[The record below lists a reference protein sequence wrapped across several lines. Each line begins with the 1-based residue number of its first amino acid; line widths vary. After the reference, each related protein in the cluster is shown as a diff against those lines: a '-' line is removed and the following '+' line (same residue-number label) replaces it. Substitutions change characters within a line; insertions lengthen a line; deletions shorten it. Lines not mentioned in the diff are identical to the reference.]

1 MTLDWS
7 VVWTHRDA
15 LVDATGTT
23 ILLAAATMAIALPCG
38 ACIAALRLYAWSP
51 IRTIA
56 ACYVEFFR
64 NLPLILVVYWAFYV
78 LPILTGLGLSAFL
91 TGLAALALNVTA
103 YNAETFRAGIN
114 SIRRGQIEAAMALG
128 MSRPQALRR
137 GVIPQVL
144 LRIRPVLAGT
154 WVSLFTDTS
163 LVSVIGVSQHE

>member
-1 MTLDWS
+1 MTLGWR
-7 VVWTHRDA
+7 VVWTDRDA

-23 ILLAAATMAIALPCG
+23 ILLAVATMAIALPCG
-38 ACIAALRLYAWSP
+38 ACLAALRLYAWSP

-91 TGLAALALNVTA
+91 TGLAALALNLTP
-103 YNAETFRAGIN
+103 YTTQTFRAGIN

-128 MSRPQALRR
+128 MSRSQALRRVVIPQALRR
-137 GVIPQVL
+137 IL
-144 LRIRPVLAGT
+144 PVLTST
-154 WVSLFTDTS
+154 WVSM
-163 LVSVIGVSQHE
+163 

>member
-23 ILLAAATMAIALPCG
+23 VLLAAATMAIALPCG
-38 ACIAALRLYAWSP
+38 ACLAALRLYAWSP

-78 LPILTGLGLSAFL
+78 LPILTGLGLSPFL

-103 YNAETFRAGIN
+103 YNAETFRAGIG
-114 SIRRGQIEAAMALG
+114 SIRRGQLQAAMALG
-128 MSRPQALRR
+128 ISRGESVRRIVVTPALL
-137 GVIPQVL
+137 P
-144 LRIRPVLAGT
+144 
-154 WVSLFTDTS
+154 
-163 LVSVIGVSQHE
+163 

>member
-38 ACIAALRLYAWSP
+38 ACLAALRLYAWSP

-78 LPILTGLGLSAFL
+78 LPILTGLGLSPFL
-91 TGLAALALNVTA
+91 TALAALPLTVTA
-103 YNAETFRAGIN
+103 SNAKTIRPGTN
-114 SIRRGQIEAAMALG
+114 SIRCGQAEAQ
-128 MSRPQALRR
+128 R
-137 GVIPQVL
+137 
-144 LRIRPVLAGT
+144 
-154 WVSLFTDTS
+154 SL
-163 LVSVIGVSQHE
+163 E